1 MRPET
6 ENVKETEANAGGSG
20 GRSFLKKFFLPV
32 VALVVLSVVAYVN
45 SGKVPQ
51 SVSSVVAMV
60 IVLLILGLQFYSV
73 AKSKPQKRLEDL
85 GDDDGGID
93 WQERDEGVAVDVAMV
108 DGWAV
113 LVDDCAVFEAKEI
126 AQRLEESG
134 IRCRVEVTHEDR
146 SLLYRRGGLGTR
158 MCVLVSPGEYER
170 AMRLVAD
177 LVLGKDKCD

>member
-113 LVDDCAVFEAKEI
+113 
-126 AQRLEESG
+126 RLEESG

-146 SLLYRRGGLGTR
+146 SLLYSRGGLRTR